1 MKRTDISEGA
11 IGICQIDQRL
21 GDRLKR
27 ELQKVI
33 RRERMRRKRA
43 GEADFKY
50 MIQVWVEDQS
60 GRTSVYSTIS
70 PKSSS

>member
-1 MKRTDISEGA
+1 MKWTDISEGA

-33 RRERMRRKRA
+33 CRERMRRKRA
-43 GEADFKY
+43 GEADHLRRPVRRF
-50 MIQVWVEDQS
+50 E
-60 GRTSVYSTIS
+60 R
-70 PKSSS
+70 KSFLLFVIFLH